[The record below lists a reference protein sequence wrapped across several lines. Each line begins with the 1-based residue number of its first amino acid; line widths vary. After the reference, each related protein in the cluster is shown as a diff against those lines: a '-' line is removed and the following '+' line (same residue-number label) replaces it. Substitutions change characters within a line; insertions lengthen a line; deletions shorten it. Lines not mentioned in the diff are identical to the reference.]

1 MGWTRSKYFIAYTN
15 ICRLVLSLVLVMSGF
30 VKAVDPI
37 GAMYKMGEYM
47 TAFSIDLF
55 SDSWLLVFGISQAVV
70 EFLLGLFLLMGVYR
84 RVVSYL
90 TPIVMLFFTV
100 LTAIIY
106 FSGNIEDCGCF
117 GEAIALS
124 NGETLAKNIFLLFL
138 SLPLLSGRKRFVC
151 HISFRTR
158 WMVVI
163 FAIFY
168 IATVGIMSY
177 SHLPVVDFSRYRVGT
192 DLRALTQGEPGEY
205 RVISVYE
212 REGETCELP
221 EGEEPDTTWTFV
233 GNRSEI
239 IKESIEPVIADF
251 SIMDWEYDCD
261 VAEELLADTG
271 YVCLV
276 AMERVENASVSRV
289 DKINDMYD
297 YCQEIGVPFYVATAS
312 EDEDI
317 ALWCKRT
324 GAEYPLYWGD
334 ELMLRGMVRSN
345 PGVLLFKDGVIVG
358 KWNISDLPP
367 VEEMAES
374 PTGMPDGLPTL
385 LQWMQGWR
393 FWLLAL
399 ALPLLLFVLIDVMAC
414 RGSRS
419 KDEGTDVGSDAGSTG
434 APQTEGID

>member
-1 MGWTRSKYFIAYTN
+1 
-15 ICRLVLSLVLVMSGF
+15 
-30 VKAVDPI
+30 
-37 GAMYKMGEYM
+37 
-47 TAFSIDLF
+47 
-55 SDSWLLVFGISQAVV
+55 
-70 EFLLGLFLLMGVYR
+70 
-84 RVVSYL
+84 
-90 TPIVMLFFTV
+90 
-100 LTAIIY
+100 
-106 FSGNIEDCGCF
+106 
-117 GEAIALS
+117 
-124 NGETLAKNIFLLFL
+124 
-138 SLPLLSGRKRFVC
+138 
-151 HISFRTR
+151 
-158 WMVVI
+158 MVVI

-177 SHLPVVDFSRYRVGT
+177 SHLPVVDFSRYRTGA

-221 EGEEPDTTWTFV
+221 EGEQPDTTWTFV
-233 GNRSEI
+233 GSRSEVV
-239 IKESIEPVIADF
+239 KESVEPVIADF
-251 SIMDWEYDCD
+251 SIMDWEYDSD

-374 PTGMPDGLPTL
+374 PTGMPDSLPTL
-385 LQWMQGWR
+385 LQRMQGWR

-399 ALPLLLFVLIDVMAC
+399 LLPLLLFVLVDVVAC

-419 KDEGTDVGSDAGSTG
+419 KDEGTDVGSDADS
-434 APQTEGID
+434 ADVPETERID

>member
-1 MGWTRSKYFIAYTN
+1 
-15 ICRLVLSLVLVMSGF
+15 
-30 VKAVDPI
+30 
-37 GAMYKMGEYM
+37 
-47 TAFSIDLF
+47 
-55 SDSWLLVFGISQAVV
+55 
-70 EFLLGLFLLMGVYR
+70 
-84 RVVSYL
+84 
-90 TPIVMLFFTV
+90 MLFFTV

-124 NGETLAKNIFLLFL
+124 NGETLAKNVFLLFL

-158 WMVVI
+158 WMVAI
-163 FAIFY
+163 FASFY

-177 SHLPVVDFSRYRVGT
+177 SQLPVVDFSRYRTGA

-212 REGETCELP
+212 RDGETCELP

-233 GNRSEI
+233 GSRSEI

-251 SIMDWEYDCD
+251 SIMDWEYDSD

-345 PGVLLFKDGVIVG
+345 PGVLL
-358 KWNISDLPP
+358 L
-367 VEEMAES
+367 
-374 PTGMPDGLPTL
+374 
-385 LQWMQGWR
+385 
-393 FWLLAL
+393 
-399 ALPLLLFVLIDVMAC
+399 
-414 RGSRS
+414 
-419 KDEGTDVGSDAGSTG
+419 
-434 APQTEGID
+434 